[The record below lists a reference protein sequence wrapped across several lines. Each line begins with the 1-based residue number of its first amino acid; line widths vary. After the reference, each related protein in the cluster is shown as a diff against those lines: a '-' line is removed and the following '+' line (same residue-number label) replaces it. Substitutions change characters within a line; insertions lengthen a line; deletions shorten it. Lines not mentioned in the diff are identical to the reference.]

1 MTLSSSPRLCLKI
14 LFYTW
19 VPMARLFMN
28 VKFEFKSW
36 PLGAVEKL
44 WSVTELV
51 LFVFTIFKLARV
63 GWVGL
68 SSIINLFW
76 SFVTE

>member
-1 MTLSSSPRLCLKI
+1 
-14 LFYTW
+14 
-19 VPMARLFMN
+19 MN
-28 VKFEFKSW
+28 VKFEFKSY

-51 LFVFTIFKLARV
+51 LFVFTLFKLVRM

-68 SSIINLFW
+68 SSRINF
-76 SFVTE
+76 F

>member
-1 MTLSSSPRLCLKI
+1 
-14 LFYTW
+14 
-19 VPMARLFMN
+19 MARLFMN
-28 VKFEFKSW
+28 GMFEFKSC

-51 LFVFTIFKLARV
+51 LFVFILFKLASI
-63 GWVGL
+63 GWAGL